1 MHFQV
6 IQIFHMLEANVRQM
20 PVTIKRVPLV

>member
-6 IQIFHMLEANVRQM
+6 LQIFYMLEANVRQM
-20 PVTIKRVPLV
+20 PVTTKRVPLV